1 MNILIT
7 GSEGFVGSK
16 LQTELLS
23 FGHNVYIT
31 DRVDSKK
38 ENYYKFNLGYDPI
51 HSFIKNFKNL
61 EIDIVIH
68 LAAAKGDFMLSEDD
82 FYRDNISATKAIVEI
97 LEVIN
102 VQNVIHYSTVS
113 VYGHNNILKDENAEL
128 KPNNPYGLTKLKSEK
143 LLLDWQRKHNTN
155 LTILRPSVIYG
166 ENNYA
171 NMYNLLAMLSKKI
184 PITIGSGNYIKSL
197 IALEN
202 LIDITIFVS
211 NKMDGI
217 QIYNCTDEPYPTLDE
232 IMTSISMVKGFRK
245 PIIKI
250 PIILA
255 LIIALPVEI
264 LAKIIKKD
272 LKITRERVLKFSK
285 ETDYRSDLLRK
296 KGYVQ
301 HYGTSERLQNMAKWY
316 KQINK
321 K

>member
-1 MNILIT
+1 MNFLIT
-7 GSEGFVGSK
+7 GSAGFVGTK
-16 LQTELLS
+16 LQTYLS
-23 FGHNVYIT
+23 SLGHQVFMT
-31 DRVDSKK
+31 DRIKKSKN
-38 ENYYKFNLGYDPI
+38 NYFKHNLGFD
-51 HSFIKNFKNL
+51 
-61 EIDIVIH
+61 EISVLIDFFRDKKIETIIH
-68 LAAAKGDFMLSEDD
+68 LAAAKGDFMLTQKEFYDD
-82 FYRDNISATKAIVEI
+82 NVRATASLIELIKE
-97 LEVIN
+97 LDLK
-102 VQNVIHYSTVS
+102 NVIHYSTVS

-128 KPNNPYGLTKLKSEK
+128 KPNNPYGLTKLKSEE

-171 NMYNLLAMLSKKI
+171 NMYNLMAMLSKKI
-184 PITIGSGNYIKSL
+184 PITVGSGNYIKSL

-211 NKMDGI
+211 NKMSGI

-255 LIIALPVEI
+255 LIVAFPVEI

-301 HYGTSERLQNMAKWY
+301 RYRTSERLQNMAKWY
-316 KQINK
+316 QQINYK
-321 K
+321 

>member
-1 MNILIT
+1 MNFLIT
-7 GSEGFVGSK
+7 GSEGFVGTKLQAELSSLGHQVFMTDRIKKSKKSYFKHNLGFDKISK
-16 LQTELLS
+16 LIDFFS
-23 FGHNVYIT
+23 
-31 DRVDSKK
+31 DKK
-38 ENYYKFNLGYDPI
+38 IETI
-51 HSFIKNFKNL
+51 
-61 EIDIVIH
+61 IH
-68 LAAAKGDFMLSEDD
+68 LAAAKGDFMLTQKEFYDD
-82 FYRDNISATKAIVEI
+82 NVKATSSLIEFIKE
-97 LEVIN
+97 LDLK
-102 VQNVIHYSTVS
+102 NVIHYSTVS

-128 KPNNPYGLTKLKSEK
+128 KPNNPYGLTKLKSEE

-166 ENNYA
+166 QNNYA

-184 PITIGSGNYIKSL
+184 PITVGSGNYIKSL

-202 LIDITIFVS
+202 LIDITVFVS

-232 IMTSISMVKGFRK
+232 IMTSISMVNGFRK

-255 LIIALPVEI
+255 LIIALTVEI

-301 HYGTSERLQNMAKWY
+301 RYKTSERLQNMAKWY

>member
-1 MNILIT
+1 MNFLIT
-7 GSEGFVGSK
+7 GSEGFVGTKLQAELSSLGHQVFMTDRIKKSKKSYFKHNLGFDKISK
-16 LQTELLS
+16 LIDFFS
-23 FGHNVYIT
+23 
-31 DRVDSKK
+31 DKK
-38 ENYYKFNLGYDPI
+38 IETI
-51 HSFIKNFKNL
+51 
-61 EIDIVIH
+61 IH
-68 LAAAKGDFMLSEDD
+68 LAAAKGDFMLTQKEFYDD
-82 FYRDNISATKAIVEI
+82 NVKATSSLIEFIKE
-97 LEVIN
+97 LDLK
-102 VQNVIHYSTVS
+102 NVIHYSTVS

-128 KPNNPYGLTKLKSEK
+128 KPNNPYGLTKLKSEE

-166 ENNYA
+166 QNNYA

-184 PITIGSGNYIKSL
+184 PITVGSGNYIKSL

-202 LIDITIFVS
+202 LIDITVFVS

-255 LIIALPVEI
+255 LIIALTVEI

-301 HYGTSERLQNMAKWY
+301 RYKTSERLQNMAKWY